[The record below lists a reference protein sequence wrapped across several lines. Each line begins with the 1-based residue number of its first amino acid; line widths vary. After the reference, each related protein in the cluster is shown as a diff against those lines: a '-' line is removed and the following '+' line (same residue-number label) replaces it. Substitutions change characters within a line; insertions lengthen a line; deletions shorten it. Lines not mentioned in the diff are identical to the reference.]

1 MEVPFTEDE
10 LRAIREADAEIERIF
25 EAEYFKSRKDHVEM
39 DKMLD
44 SEIVKDRKSRNIEA
58 YQKAYREAN
67 KDKLAAYQKAYYEAN
82 KDKLAAYQ
90 KAYYEANIFMAV
102 WIIPTCG
109 PLLWEMTTRFPAS
122 TRSATALAAFFV
134 AIDRK
139 STRLNSSH
147 RL

>member
-1 MEVPFTEDE
+1 MPFTEDE

-67 KDKLAAYQKAYYEAN
+67 KDKLAAYQ
-82 KDKLAAYQ
+82 
-90 KAYYEANIFMAV
+90 
-102 WIIPTCG
+102 
-109 PLLWEMTTRFPAS
+109 
-122 TRSATALAAFFV
+122 
-134 AIDRK
+134 
-139 STRLNSSH
+139 
-147 RL
+147 